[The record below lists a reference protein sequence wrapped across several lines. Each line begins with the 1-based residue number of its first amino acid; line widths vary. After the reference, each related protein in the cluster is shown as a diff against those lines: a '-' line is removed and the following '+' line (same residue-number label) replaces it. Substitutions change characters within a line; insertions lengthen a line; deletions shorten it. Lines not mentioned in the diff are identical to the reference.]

1 MARIHIYVHGRGR
14 GHASRCARISEELRR
29 RGHDVLAVAGADAVP
44 VMTKVVPTEPVD
56 SLPPSLGLATATG
69 LMARLLDALHRNR
82 RARPDVVVSDGD
94 LPGLAAARISGVPA
108 IAIGHGLVFLSCRAP
123 AGAPR
128 LPWLRES
135 IKARLSSLGA
145 SRRIAVNFVE
155 LPLRRR
161 DAELV
166 RPPVERWPLAA
177 RRDAVVCY
185 FRDGVDAAR
194 LELLARVAPGAQVFT
209 AKSPTVVPTGV
220 TVRPLDP
227 GAFVASLA
235 GARAVIAS
243 AGSQLISECIA
254 HGMPLF
260 VVHARDDD
268 EQRCNAHM
276 LVSAGLGHAAPAD
289 ALDEAALRQFL
300 LAPAV
305 RGVARMPGRE
315 GAAAVADACE
325 ALSSAAGRAAPVS
338 GAA

>member
-14 GHASRCARISEELRR
+14 GHASRCARISDELLR
-29 RGHDVLAVAGADAVP
+29 RGHEVIAIAGADAVP
-44 VMTKVVPTEPVD
+44 VMTKVVPTEPVG
-56 SLPPSLGLATATG
+56 SLPPSLGLATATRLAARVFDG
-69 LMARLLDALHRNR
+69 LRRNR

-94 LPGLAAARISGVPA
+94 LPGLAAARMAGIPVV
-108 IAIGHGLVFLSCRAP
+108 AIGHGLVFLCCRAP
-123 AGAPR
+123 VGAPR
-128 LPWLRES
+128 LPWLREA
-135 IKARLSSLGA
+135 IKAGLSSFGA
-145 SRRIAVNFVE
+145 SRRVAVNFVE
-155 LPLRRR
+155 LPLRRP

-166 RPPVERWPLAA
+166 RPPIERWPLAA

-194 LELLARVAPGAQVFT
+194 LELLAKVAPGAQVFT
-209 AKSPTVVPTGV
+209 ARAPAEVPAAV
-220 TVRPLDP
+220 TVRALDP
-227 GAFVASLA
+227 GAFVAALA

-260 VVHARDDD
+260 VVYARDDD

-276 LVSAGLGHAAPAD
+276 LVAAGLGAAAPAD

-300 LAPAV
+300 LAPAAL
-305 RGVARMPGRE
+305 GVARMPVRE

-325 ALSSAAGRAAPVS
+325 ALAGASRSVIPMP